1 MNLRKLLSAALSLT
15 IICGAATASFAGYAP
30 APTAYAEGEEETPT
44 EVEAGW
50 CTYNSYMDHLE
61 LVKCSK
67 YAEGEIN
74 VLAAIEGT
82 PVTKICEDAFS
93 FCGKVTAVNIPASVT
108 EFGTSLFTYCHA
120 LEQANVDADN
130 PNYCSVGGVIF
141 TKDKK
146 QLVAFPPAH
155 PEKDYVVPDGV
166 EKICRDALY
175 TAEIESITLP
185 DSVTELDSFCF
196 SYVKYLKS
204 IKLSNNLE
212 TIGSYAF
219 SNCRALEKID
229 IPASVTSIKNA
240 AFNECESLSQITVN
254 NPECEISGSSSTL
267 GMQEYTIVCGAPGST
282 AQTYAEENGFYFAE
296 IGGPLP
302 VVTTTATGGGT
313 VTTTTTAVLSTT
325 TSATASTTTTKA
337 PSSTTTTTALSTTAT
352 TTASATETAPVTTTT
367 ASADSKFVGTWHLVY
382 FTDMDGQTSDKYNGI
397 AMDIEVNADGTLKTA
412 YYSAGEEPK
421 IDEVTWKAD
430 GDTMI
435 LINADGTQNAKLTY
449 SNFEL
454 LSETPEGIFHFMQ
467 TMPAVVL
474 GDPNN
479 DGNIDAKDAS
489 FILVAYAKAS
499 TGGDSGL
506 DEAQR
511 AAADVKADGM
521 IDAKDASV
529 ILAYYAYLSTGGEL
543 SLSDFLNR

>member
-108 EFGTSLFTYCHA
+108 ELGTSLFTYCHA

-229 IPASVTSIKNA
+229 IPASVTAIKSA

-337 PSSTTTTTALSTTAT
+337 PSSTTTTTVLSTTAT
-352 TTASATETAPVTTTT
+352 TTASATETAPVTTTERSP
-367 ASADSKFVGTWHLVY
+367 AEDIIGTWHFVY
-382 FTDMDGQTSDKYNGI
+382 FTDKDGKTSDEYNGI
-397 AMDIEVNADGTLKTA
+397 SMIFDFKSGTGTA
-412 YYSAGEEPK
+412 ELYSAGSEPDIQNITWIFADNVVRTYDADLEEF
-421 IDEVTWKAD
+421 V
-430 GDTMI
+430 
-435 LINADGTQNAKLTY
+435 NLTY

-454 LSETPEGIFHFMQ
+454 LATNEKGTFHFMKV
-467 TMPAVVL
+467 MPAVVL

-511 AAADVKADGM
+511 AAADVKTDGM

-543 SLSDFLNR
+543 SLSDFLNK